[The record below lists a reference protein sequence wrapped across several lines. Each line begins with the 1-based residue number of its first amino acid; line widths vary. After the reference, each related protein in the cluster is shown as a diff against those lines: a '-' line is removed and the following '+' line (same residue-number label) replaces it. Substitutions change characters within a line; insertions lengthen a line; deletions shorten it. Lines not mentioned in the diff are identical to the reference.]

1 MTRTPGSNEKKNAE
15 AATITHKEEE
25 EILVLF
31 GSQTGNSEQAAET
44 LSQAISNEISIPSVL
59 VTSSY
64 MQLDDFLELHHAK
77 WTSIVV
83 IITSSYGVGQAPL
96 GCYKFRRL
104 CDHIMKNTTS
114 HNTLF
119 DGITFAMLGLGD
131 SKYTTFFQNPTRIHS
146 ALCAAGAS
154 HIGPLGVADASST
167 DQAKQIS
174 DWIQTIIP
182 ILTEAVRENKRFE
195 KQQHQQQRQQKQHM
209 QREKLKLA
217 QEQTI
222 RICQEVIPDYHRPL
236 PSLAASSFPI
246 AKENAAPFSPWQI
259 TTLVVL
265 LAILIAILYS

>member
-1 MTRTPGSNEKKNAE
+1 
-15 AATITHKEEE
+15 
-25 EILVLF
+25 
-31 GSQTGNSEQAAET
+31 
-44 LSQAISNEISIPSVL
+44 
-59 VTSSY
+59 
-64 MQLDDFLELHHAK
+64 
-77 WTSIVV
+77 
-83 IITSSYGVGQAPL
+83 
-96 GCYKFRRL
+96 
-104 CDHIMKNTTS
+104 MKNTTS

-182 ILTEAVRENKRFE
+182 TLTEAVREKKRFE
-195 KQQHQQQRQQKQHM
+195 KQQHHHQQQQHI

-222 RICQEVIPDYHRPL
+222 RICQEVIPDYHRPS
-236 PSLAASSFPI
+236 PSLTASSPLI
-246 AKENAAPFSPWQI
+246 AKEQAASFSPWQI